1 MKLLVFSDSHGSID
15 RLSFAVKQ
23 AAPDAILHLGDNIG
37 DARKLH
43 IKFPDVAFY
52 MVKGNCDT
60 YAAGEIERLFYLEG
74 VKIYMTHGHIY
85 NVKNGMNAFAYRA
98 QEVGAGIA
106 FYGHTHIAMIQ
117 QYNGIWLMNPGQ
129 MERHDSKR
137 SASYGIVK
145 LEKGRVDM
153 EIVYLDVNRYK

>member
-1 MKLLVFSDSHGSID
+1 MKLLVLSDSHGSID

-23 AAPDAILHLGDNIG
+23 AAPDAILHLGDYIG

-60 YAAGEIERLFYLEG
+60 YAAGETERLFTLKG

-85 NVKNGMNAFAYRA
+85 NVKNGLNAIAYRSH
-98 QEVGAGIA
+98 EVGAGVA
-106 FYGHTHIAMIQ
+106 LFGHTHIAMVQ
-117 QYNGIWLMNPGQ
+117 QADGIWLMNPGQ

-137 SASYGIVK
+137 SASYGIVT
-145 LEKGRVDM
+145 LEKGRVDT
-153 EIVYLDVNRYK
+153 EIVYLDMNC